1 MFFVHFNVCDSM
13 DLMRIIKLW
22 IPCLYGNFIL
32 VIYKKKFNLN
42 KQMNECTIKFNINNS
57 AETIIFTP
65 AHIKSEIKTKI

>member
-1 MFFVHFNVCDSM
+1 M

-42 KQMNECTIKFNINNS
+42 KQMNECTIKFNIKNS